1 MALATLILSCTGLAV
16 CVGWAVR
23 PAAYGRAWVR
33 LGDRVNRTPA
43 RRPIPPHRSD
53 LRVEIQ
59 AYLRSKEAS
68 L

>member
-1 MALATLILSCTGLAV
+1 MPLLTLILSCTGLAV
-16 CVGWAVR
+16 CVGWAFA

-33 LGDRVNRTPA
+33 LGDRFNRTPS

-53 LRVEIQ
+53 LRLEIQ